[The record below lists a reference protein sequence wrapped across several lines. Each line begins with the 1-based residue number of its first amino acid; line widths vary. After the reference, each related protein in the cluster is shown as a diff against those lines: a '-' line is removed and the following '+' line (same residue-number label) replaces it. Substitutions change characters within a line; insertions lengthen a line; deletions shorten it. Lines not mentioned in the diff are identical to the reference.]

1 MGLGLGLDLGLRVGE
16 PLTFAYW
23 VHVHAPMRLSP
34 LNFLG
39 RTSRAPVTSWCSGT
53 LVRVRVRVRI
63 RVRVR
68 ARVRPTLRLR
78 LSYP

>member
-1 MGLGLGLDLGLRVGE
+1 MCE

-39 RTSRAPVTSWCSGT
+39 RTSRAPVTSRCSGT
-53 LVRVRVRVRI
+53 LVRVRVRVRVRVKV
-63 RVRVR
+63 RVRV
-68 ARVRPTLRLR
+68 RVRPTLRLR